1 MSVNSTK
8 KVRTALLLSFL
19 VGALPAPGS
28 AEGLSDNVVK
38 IAVLNDMTG
47 VYSDSNGESALLA
60 ARMAIKDFG
69 GTVLGKKIELVNADH
84 HNKPD
89 LAATTAR
96 RWFDQEQVDAVFGL
110 GNTAVHYAV
119 ANVAEEKH
127 KVIFNT
133 QAASSSI
140 TGENCSPLV
149 VHYTYDTYALAKG
162 TVTSILESGGKS
174 WYVIAADYTFGETL
188 KNDVTEFVEQGGGKV
203 IGSTKHPLN
212 ASDFSSY
219 VLTAQ
224 ASGADVV
231 AFANAGADT
240 VNLMRTAQE
249 FGVTQTQT
257 VAAMLLTINDIHAM
271 GLETAQGLNATT
283 GFYWDRTDE
292 TRAWSEKF
300 YDQLQQMP
308 NMLDAGTYSAI
319 GTYLKAVE
327 RAGSD
332 DPDAVMTALRAEP
345 INDIFATNGIIR
357 KDGRM
362 VHDMYQ
368 FEVKSPA
375 ESKSSWDYYKIVS
388 TVPGDVAFRDM
399 ASGGCPLVK

>member
-1 MSVNSTK
+1 MKISSRK
-8 KVRTALLLSFL
+8 IAGASILALCA
-19 VGALPAPGS
+19 VGVLPAQGS
-28 AEGLSDNVVK
+28 AAGLSDDVMK

-60 ARMAIKDFG
+60 ARMAIEDFG
-69 GTVLGKKIELVNADH
+69 GFVLDKKIELVNADH

-96 RWFDQEQVDAVFGL
+96 RWFDQEQVDAIFGL

-119 ANVAEEKH
+119 ATIAQEKN
-127 KVIFNT
+127 KIIFNT

-149 VHYTYDTYALAKG
+149 VHYTYDTHALAKG
-162 TVTSILESGGKS
+162 TVTSILANGGKK

-188 KNDVTEFVEQGGGKV
+188 KNDVTKFVEEGGGEIV
-203 IGSTKHPLN
+203 GSTKHPIN

-240 VNLMRTAQE
+240 VNLVRAANE
-249 FGVTQTQT
+249 FGMTQTI
-257 VAAMLLTINDIHAM
+257 AAMLPTITDIHAM
-271 GLETAQGLNATT
+271 GQETARGLNATT

-292 TRAWSEKF
+292 TRAWSKRF
-300 YDQLQQMP
+300 YDELERMP

-327 RAGSD
+327 KAGTD
-332 DPDAVMTALRAEP
+332 EPEAVMVALHDTP
-345 INDIFATNGIIR
+345 INDFFATNGVIR
-357 KDGRM
+357 VDGRM

-368 FEVKSPA
+368 FEVKAPA
-375 ESKSSWDYYKIVS
+375 ESEYPWDYYKIIS
-388 TVPGDVAFRDM
+388 TVPGDIAFRDL